1 MTEAAT
7 LRARSALFARVYGVA
22 QDTARALL
30 QPVMRTLD
38 ELGCGVR
45 PDPAKFD
52 QNVRKALVGFAHDPS
67 SAPQFR
73 SLQLPATPT
82 TRQALIEGLLYS
94 LGSDERSSERVA
106 QLVTTMSAEAIAT
119 PVPRGLGIVPAN
131 APRARGV
138 ALSAELQFFFGS
150 AQRLASRIRGLQQ
163 TVNESYRGTIPAG
176 AGESFFSWSKESY
189 VDEGVEQTAELLALF
204 PELSTAIYKK
214 AGLQG
219 IEGFPPVVNGTAGTH
234 TREFVDHVHA
244 HLSNASRWQLVSM
257 VAIVAAGIVLTVV
270 TAGALG
276 PVAGMMAGAGL
287 GLAQGG
293 ANVYRATS
301 ELNQARD
308 THRFGA
314 GSADR
319 VAFLENEV
327 QGAWGMLL
335 TDVVTGG
342 VLGRVGGAGNLSKV
356 LATARTAAVAGTGSA
371 VGTASN
377 PNVWASPNTAGVL
390 LKAAV
395 IGGAAGGVGHVG
407 GTWLSGVGN
416 RVMVGL
422 SRETGPLSPG
432 AMVKLGAQGQPASTE
447 GRVISVDGDTVR
459 VATPEGPV
467 GYRVD
472 DAAIV
477 TAQYGGGAQGP
488 RPIGPAVAQHNLARR
503 DALIQASIKVGP
515 NKTVIHHPK
524 DSPFLIRHAMENPA
538 PDGYW
543 GLTMHGSDDG
553 FFYLTRRA
561 NPAPGEQT
569 TVRQYYLTDDEV
581 VAIMRRTGYRPGT
594 PVFLMVCNSGGSHTG
609 REAMAARLARLLDT
623 HVLAPEFPV
632 APVPSQ
638 FTGGST
644 HVHTVQPS
652 PGSMR
657 GNPDSHYMLFG
668 PGGSEMKRFSPIDL
682 PQARGVFDVDD
693 LGAQARQLMP

>member
-22 QDTARALL
+22 QETARALL
-30 QPVMRTLD
+30 QPVLRTLD
-38 ELGCGVR
+38 ELGCGAQ
-45 PDPAKFD
+45 PDAAKFD
-52 QNVRKALVGFAHDPS
+52 RNVRKALVGFAHDPA
-67 SAPQFR
+67 SAPQFQ
-73 SLQLPATPT
+73 SLRLPATPT

-94 LGSDERSSERVA
+94 LGSDERSSERLA
-106 QLVTTMSAEAIAT
+106 QLVTSMSAEAIST
-119 PVPRGLGIVPAN
+119 PARRGVGFVPPSD
-131 APRARGV
+131 PRARGV
-138 ALSAELQFFFGS
+138 ALSAQLQFFFGS
-150 AQRLASRIRGLQQ
+150 AMRLHERLRDLQQ
-163 TVNESYRGTIPAG
+163 TVNEPYRGTIPAG
-176 AGESFFSWSKESY
+176 AGESLFSWSKESY
-189 VDEGVEQTAELLALF
+189 VDEGVEQTAELLELF
-204 PELSTAIYKK
+204 PELATGIYQK

-219 IEGFPPVVNGTAGTH
+219 IEAFPPVVKGEATTH

-244 HLSNASRWQLVSM
+244 HLSNASQWQLVSM

-270 TAGALG
+270 TAGTFGA
-276 PVAGMMAGAGL
+276 VAGMVAGAGI

-293 ANVYRATS
+293 ATVYRATS

-342 VLGRVGGAGNLSKV
+342 VLGRVGGAGTLSKV
-356 LATARTAAVAGTGSA
+356 LATARTAAVAATGSA
-371 VGTASN
+371 AGTATN

-395 IGGAAGGVGHVG
+395 IGGAAGGAGHAAG
-407 GTWLSGVGN
+407 SLLSKAGN
-416 RVMVGL
+416 RVML
-422 SRETGPLSPG
+422 AFSRETGPLEPG

-447 GRVISVDGDTVR
+447 GRVVSVDGDTVR
-459 VATPEGPV
+459 VATPEGV
-467 GYRVD
+467 VDYRVD

-477 TAQYGGGAQGP
+477 TAQYGGGAQAP
-488 RPIGPAVAQHNLARR
+488 KPIGPAVAQHNAARR
-503 DALIQASIKVGP
+503 AAIIEASIKTAR

-524 DSPFLIRHAMENPA
+524 DSPFLIQHALDNPA

-553 FFYLTRRA
+553 FFYLTRKA
-561 NPAPGEQT
+561 NPAPGEQSS
-569 TVRQYYLTDDEV
+569 VRQYYLTDEEV
-581 VAIMRRTGYRPGT
+581 VEIMRRTGYRQGT
-594 PVFLMVCNSGGSHTG
+594 PVFLMVCNSGGGHTG
-609 REAMAARLARLLDT
+609 REAMAARLARLLDA

-632 APVPSQ
+632 APVPPQ
-638 FTGGST
+638 FTGGSPN
-644 HVHTVQPS
+644 VHTVQPVA
-652 PGSMR
+652 GSMR

-668 PGGSEMKRFSPIDL
+668 PSGGELKRFSPIDL
-682 PQARGVFDVDD
+682 PQARGVFDVDA
-693 LGAQARQLMP
+693 LGAEARQLMQ